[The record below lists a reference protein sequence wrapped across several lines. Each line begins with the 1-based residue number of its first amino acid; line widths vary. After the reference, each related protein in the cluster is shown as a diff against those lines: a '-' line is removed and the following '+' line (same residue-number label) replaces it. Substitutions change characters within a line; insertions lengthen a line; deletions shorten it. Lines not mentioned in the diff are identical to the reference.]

1 MYWFKSCGDLA
12 EWVVF
17 TYWCSFI
24 WKGLLLQPT
33 QQACLRTTTVFNPA
47 TDGLVEGREVM
58 MVYPLGLCD
67 LTCETFLGNF
77 QFSKVN
83 SHMQDCF
90 IFTVVLLKV
99 LVLFAWQQC
108 HGTSLCAFSF
118 CSFSAII
125 ASNCFTSYD
134 VEINHN
140 LKYKTK
146 LNSEHKL
153 GYRKYTCPKFVSQ
166 QFSNL
171 RPRNM
176 KVYMLNIY
184 FNNGI
189 VLTPW

>member
-1 MYWFKSCGDLA
+1 MA
-12 EWVVF
+12 
-17 TYWCSFI
+17 
-24 WKGLLLQPT
+24 
-33 QQACLRTTTVFNPA
+33 
-47 TDGLVEGREVM
+47 
-58 MVYPLGLCD
+58 YPLGLYV

-90 IFTVVLLKV
+90 LFTVVLLKV

-118 CSFSAII
+118 CCFSAII
-125 ASNCFTSYD
+125 ASNCFTSYKL
-134 VEINHN
+134 EINHN
-140 LKYKTK
+140 LKCKTK

-153 GYRKYTCPKFVSQ
+153 LYRKYTCPKFVSQ
-166 QFSNL
+166 QLSNL

-184 FNNGI
+184 FTNEI
-189 VLTPW
+189 ELHP